1 MSAPTLVHEERRRR
15 VVARQLFQ
23 LGWPYFWLLSG
34 ILAGILG
41 LVALVFL
48 VAQAAR

>member
-1 MSAPTLVHEERRRR
+1 MTAHTLVHEERRRR
-15 VVARQLFQ
+15 VFKRQLFQ
-23 LGWPYFWLLSG
+23 LGWPYFWLLSA

-48 VAQAAR
+48 AGLTTR

>member
-1 MSAPTLVHEERRRR
+1 MTAHTLVHEE
-15 VVARQLFQ
+15 ARQRTRKAGKFE
-23 LGWPYFWLLSG
+23 LGWPQFWLLSG

-48 VAQAAR
+48 IALFSN

>member
-1 MSAPTLVHEERRRR
+1 MTAHTLVHEERRRR
-15 VVARQLFQ
+15 VFQGQLFQ
-23 LGWPYFWLLSG
+23 LGWLYFWLLSG

-48 VAQAAR
+48 AYSSAQ

>member
-1 MSAPTLVHEERRRR
+1 MTAHTLVHERARRRKGGR
-15 VVARQLFQ
+15 SLFQ
-23 LGWPYFWLLSG
+23 LGWPQFWLLGG

-48 VAQAAR
+48 ASLATQ